1 MCELDHR
8 RRPPYCLMEAVSV
21 QTDITVSCI
30 QHIIQVYLKKN
41 TIRKLLLDYITFFQS
56 LNVIDKIIFVF
67 IHSWLVSMVTDE
79 SESHMLHHNIYMLH
93 HNIWLLWSF
102 LQPRILT
109 IFLISTVQI
118 C

>member
-1 MCELDHR
+1 
-8 RRPPYCLMEAVSV
+8 MEVVSG
-21 QTDITVSCI
+21 QTGITVSCI

-41 TIRKLLLDYITFFQS
+41 TITIIITRIYNFFQS
-56 LNVIDKIIFVF
+56 LNVIHKIIIVF

-79 SESHMLHHNIYMLH
+79 RESHMLHHD
-93 HNIWLLWSF
+93 IWLLWTF
-102 LQPRILT
+102 LHPQILT